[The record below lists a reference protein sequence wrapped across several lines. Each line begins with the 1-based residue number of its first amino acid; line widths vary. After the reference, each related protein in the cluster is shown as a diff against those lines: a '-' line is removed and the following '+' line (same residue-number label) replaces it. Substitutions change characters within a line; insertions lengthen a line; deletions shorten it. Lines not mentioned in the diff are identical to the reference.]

1 MIKHIVLTKFE
12 NPDEAAPVA
21 MAKLKSLAGVIPE
34 IVSLE
39 VGRDVLHSERSYD
52 IGLVVTFASMADLAV
67 YADHPAHVA
76 VKEYIHAHRTGSV
89 TVDYEF

>member
-1 MIKHIVLTKFE
+1 MIRHIVLTKFADPE
-12 NPDEAAPVA
+12 TAAPAA
-21 MAKLKSLAGVIPE
+21 MEKLKSLVPLIPE

-52 IGLVVTFASMADLAV
+52 IGLTVTFRSMEDLAR
-67 YADHPAHVA
+67 YADHPAHVE
-76 VKEYIHAHRTGSV
+76 VKKYIHAHRTGSV